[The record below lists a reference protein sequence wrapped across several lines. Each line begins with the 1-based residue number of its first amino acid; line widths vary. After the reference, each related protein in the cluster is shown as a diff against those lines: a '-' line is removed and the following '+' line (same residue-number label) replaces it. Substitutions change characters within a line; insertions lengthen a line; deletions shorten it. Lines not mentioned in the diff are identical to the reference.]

1 MEIIRNKDIGGRY
14 RKMKCV
20 ECGRNIIEEEDLRTI
35 RFPGAGIC
43 LCPEHMKILK
53 GLLNQEEA

>member
-1 MEIIRNKDIGGRY
+1 
-14 RKMKCV
+14 MKCV

-53 GLLNQEEA
+53 ELLNQEEV